1 MENTIA
7 KLEHHWR
14 CKKGGEP
21 YNILIN
27 STKTLCFAVNV
38 FWIKIFI
45 IALVT
50 GSELKR
56 CRRYNKPVPSSII
69 VLMNYFYMLSQWAT
83 CLVIYVLI
91 IGAIFEKALF

>member
-7 KLEHHWR
+7 KLENHRR
-14 CKKGGEP
+14 CKKGREP

-38 FWIKIFI
+38 SWIKVFI
-45 IALVT
+45 IGLVT
-50 GSELKR
+50 SSELKR

-69 VLMNYFYMLSQWAT
+69 VLMNYFYVLSQWAT
-83 CLVIYVLI
+83 CSVFYVLI
-91 IGAIFEKALF
+91 IGSIFEKGIL